1 MTQTIT
7 TIPELVTSGG
17 DVNEV
22 LTINNAM
29 LNRIDNPILLIEV
42 VSGTFLFAAGE
53 DASNSSASYTAGQK
67 AIIPLLKNG
76 FKYPEVKLNFKAANI
91 SETFKITGI

>member
-1 MTQTIT
+1 MAQTIT
-7 TIPELVTSGG
+7 TIPELVTSAGSA
-17 DVNEV
+17 NEV

-29 LNRIDNPILLIEV
+29 LNRIDNPILLTTII
-42 VSGTFLFAAGE
+42 SGTFLFAAGE

-67 AIIPLLKNG
+67 VVIPIRKKG